1 MENKTEITIEALI
14 NAPVDK
20 VWAAWNNPDDIMQWN
35 MATPE
40 WHCPAATNDLRE
52 GGAFN
57 YTMAARDG
65 SMSFDFAGVYT
76 TVRPEEHIA
85 YAMSDGREVRILFK
99 VEGSNTRITETFDA
113 EMSNPLEMQRAGW
126 QSILNNFKAH
136 VEKTQN
142 S

>member
-1 MENKTEITIEALI
+1 MENKTQITIEALI

-52 GGAFN
+52 GGAFT

-76 TVRPEEHIA
+76 TVRPEEYIV

-99 VEGSNTRITETFDA
+99 AEGSNTRITETFDA
-113 EMSNPLEMQRAGW
+113 EMTNPIEMQRAGW